1 MFICLFI
8 VLFGIYIEML
18 TETGGA
24 ANVMPSWQYRKYMV
38 DNADIIRAINSKINT
53 DPGQSVSPI
62 IDSDH
67 RPPYL
72 YTSIYDRHATPGI
85 PNNEVRERF
94 LNAMQSQVVPP
105 TVRSVSDMRKICGV

>member
-1 MFICLFI
+1 
-8 VLFGIYIEML
+8 ML

-38 DNADIIRAINSKINT
+38 DNADAIRAINYKINT
-53 DPGQSVSPI
+53 VLEQPRAPI

-72 YTSIYDRHATPGI
+72 YTSIYDRQEIPGI

-94 LNAMQSQVVPP
+94 LEAMQRQAEQSPIR
-105 TVRSVSDMRKICGV
+105 TVSDMRKICGFSKEQCN

>member
-1 MFICLFI
+1 
-8 VLFGIYIEML
+8 ML

-53 DPGQSVSPI
+53 DPGGQSVSPI
-62 IDSDH
+62 IDSNH

-72 YTSIYDRHATPGI
+72 YTSIYDRYATPGI

-94 LNAMQSQVVPP
+94 VEAMQRQAEPSPIR
-105 TVRSVSDMRKICGV
+105 TVSDMRKICGVSKEQCI

>member
-1 MFICLFI
+1 
-8 VLFGIYIEML
+8 ML

-53 DPGQSVSPI
+53 DPGQSASPI

-72 YTSIYDRHATPGI
+72 YTSIYDRQAIPGI

-94 LNAMQSQVVPP
+94 LNAMQSHVESAP
-105 TVRSVSDMRKICGV
+105 VRSVSDMRKICGVSKEQCI